1 MRTGGSI
8 GVLLILFGSWVGL
21 VLGGEMSDE
30 ETFNV
35 GDTPKSRARR
45 TDVVAGTE
53 RATAGRNECGE

>member
-1 MRTGGSI
+1 M
-8 GVLLILFGSWVGL
+8 